1 MTLVNSRFSSSRGFT
16 LLEIVVAMTIVGLGV
31 VTLLEVFS
39 SGLRLGARSQD
50 RTEVITQG
58 RQVMDQFLAGRTL
71 AEGTEQGIIGENG
84 RWKLQ
89 VQPVRSAEEL
99 SLGNDWELKEIALD
113 IIVPESSSERRV
125 ELRTLRLVKKGNPR

>member
-125 ELRTLRLVKKGNPR
+125 ELRTLRLVKKGNP

>member
-58 RQVMDQFLAGRTL
+58 RQVMDQFLARRTL

>member
-1 MTLVNSRFSSSRGFT
+1 MTLVTSRFRSSRGFT

-89 VQPVRSAEEL
+89 VQPVRSAKEL

-125 ELRTLRLVKKGNPR
+125 ELRTLRLVKKGNP

>member
-1 MTLVNSRFSSSRGFT
+1 MTLIKSWSGSKRGFT

-58 RQVMDQFLAGRTL
+58 RQVMDQFLARGTL
-71 AEGTEQGIIGENG
+71 TEGTEAGTIAENG

-89 VQPVRSAEEL
+89 VQPVRSTEEL
-99 SLGNDWELKEIALD
+99 VLGNDWELKEIALD
-113 IIVPESSSERRV
+113 LVVPESGGERRV
-125 ELRTLRLVKKGNPR
+125 ELRTLRLVKKGNR

>member
-71 AEGTEQGIIGENG
+71 AEGTEQGVIGENG

>member
-1 MTLVNSRFSSSRGFT
+1 MTLVNSRFRSSRGFT

-58 RQVMDQFLAGRTL
+58 RQLMDQFLAGRTL

-125 ELRTLRLVKKGNPR
+125 ELRTLRLVKKGNP

>member
-1 MTLVNSRFSSSRGFT
+1 MTLVNSRFRSSRGFT

-89 VQPVRSAEEL
+89 VQPVRSAKEL

-125 ELRTLRLVKKGNPR
+125 ELRTLRLVKKGNP

>member
-1 MTLVNSRFSSSRGFT
+1 MTLVNSRFRSSRGFT

-58 RQVMDQFLAGRTL
+58 RQVMDQFLARRTL

-125 ELRTLRLVKKGNPR
+125 ELRTLRLVKKGNP

>member
-1 MTLVNSRFSSSRGFT
+1 MTLVNSRFRSSRGFT
-16 LLEIVVAMTIVGLGV
+16 LLEIVVAMTIVGIGV

-113 IIVPESSSERRV
+113 IIVLESGSERRV
-125 ELRTLRLVKKGNPR
+125 ELRTLRLVKKGNP

>member
-1 MTLVNSRFSSSRGFT
+1 MTLVNSRFHSSRGFT

-125 ELRTLRLVKKGNPR
+125 ELRTLRLVKKGNP